1 MVRITDGI
9 SVSPSQG
16 SHLSRI
22 VDRASAS
29 FSPLP
34 LSDRS
39 IDFYVLLIPII
50 TQQVGDL
57 SHFSPGLP
65 GWGHAGLIGPCL
77 PTLVF
82 SHSCLSVTRTAL
94 TRVLNW
100 TVRCTV
106 VRRGKERHLPTNVHD
121 PSMTPSRIWL
131 HLSSVPSR
139 ARAGPPVPFYPSNE
153 HIIFGDFPKLR

>member
-29 FSPLP
+29 FSPLS

-39 IDFYVLLIPII
+39 IDFYVLLIRSEL

-57 SHFSPGLP
+57 PP
-65 GWGHAGLIGPCL
+65 AGVTPHCRPCL

-82 SHSCLSVTRTAL
+82 SHSV
-94 TRVLNW
+94 
-100 TVRCTV
+100 
-106 VRRGKERHLPTNVHD
+106 
-121 PSMTPSRIWL
+121 
-131 HLSSVPSR
+131 
-139 ARAGPPVPFYPSNE
+139 
-153 HIIFGDFPKLR
+153 

>member
-29 FSPLP
+29 FSLLP

-39 IDFYVLLIPII
+39 IDFYVLLIRSEL

-57 SHFSPGLP
+57 PP
-65 GWGHAGLIGPCL
+65 GWGHAALIGPCL
-77 PTLVF
+77 PTLGF
-82 SHSCLSVTRTAL
+82 FKNQ
-94 TRVLNW
+94 VL
-100 TVRCTV
+100 
-106 VRRGKERHLPTNVHD
+106 
-121 PSMTPSRIWL
+121 
-131 HLSSVPSR
+131 
-139 ARAGPPVPFYPSNE
+139 
-153 HIIFGDFPKLR
+153 HIL

>member
-65 GWGHAGLIGPCL
+65 GLGSRRIDWTL
-77 PTLVF
+77 PANLGF
-82 SHSCLSVTRTAL
+82 
-94 TRVLNW
+94 
-100 TVRCTV
+100 
-106 VRRGKERHLPTNVHD
+106 
-121 PSMTPSRIWL
+121 
-131 HLSSVPSR
+131 
-139 ARAGPPVPFYPSNE
+139 
-153 HIIFGDFPKLR
+153 

>member
-9 SVSPSQG
+9 SASPSQG

-22 VDRASAS
+22 VDRASASAS

-39 IDFYVLLIPII
+39 IDFYVLLILII

-57 SHFSPGLP
+57 SPSP
-65 GWGHAGLIGPCL
+65 GWGHAALIGPCL

-82 SHSCLSVTRTAL
+82 SHSVCLTWDSIDS
-94 TRVLNW
+94 VLNW
-100 TVRCTV
+100 TVQCSSAAGNGET
-106 VRRGKERHLPTNVHD
+106 PANVHD
-121 PSMTPSRIWL
+121 PC
-131 HLSSVPSR
+131 R
-139 ARAGPPVPFYPSNE
+139 ARAGPPVPFHPSNE